1 MTLLSVDDALKRIL
15 KNATPLDIE
24 PVSLIHAHKRLLRQ
38 DVAATLTQPPFD
50 ASSMD
55 GYAVRA
61 EDVLVTP
68 VELELIGESAAG
80 HGFKG
85 EVTTGQATRIFTGA
99 PVPQGADCVIMQE
112 NTTREGTT
120 VTIQQGAEKGNFIRP
135 AGFDFKEGACLIKSG
150 RPLTDRDI
158 ALSAAMGHGVLNVS
172 KRPKVAILATGDELV
187 YPGEIPGPDQ
197 IIASNGYALVPMIEK
212 TGATPRL
219 LDIARDTPESLDAC
233 IKDGADADI
242 LVTIGGASVGD
253 HDLVNAAL
261 SARGMELDFW
271 KIAMRPGKPL
281 MFGRLSEQYVLG
293 LPGNPVSSYICA
305 LVFLIPLIRALLGH
319 QTPLTPLKSALL
331 ANNIEA
337 NGVRQHFLRGK
348 YEKIKD
354 PGGNLVQGVTAYSNQ
369 DSARLALL
377 HEADC
382 LIVREVNAPA
392 LEVGEQVK
400 FLPLN

>member
-15 KNATPLDIE
+15 KNATPLDVE
-24 PVSLIHAHKRLLRQ
+24 AVDLIHAHTRLLRE
-38 DVAATLTQPPFD
+38 DVTATLTQPPFD

-61 EDVLVTP
+61 EDIVNTP
-68 VELELIGESAAG
+68 VKLELIGEAAAG
-80 HGFKG
+80 HGFNG
-85 EVTTGQATRIFTGA
+85 EVTSGQATRIFTGA

-112 NTTREGTT
+112 NTTREETT
-120 VTIQQGAEKGNFIRP
+120 VTIEQGARKGNFIRP

-150 RPLTDRDI
+150 HTLTDRDI
-158 ALSAAMGHGVLNVS
+158 ALSAAMGHGKLAVS

-212 TGATPRL
+212 AGGSPLL

-233 IKDGADADI
+233 IRDGADADI

-261 SARGMELDFW
+261 NARGMDLDFW

-281 MFGRLSEQYVLG
+281 MFGRLGEQFVLG

-305 LVFLIPLIRALLGH
+305 LVFLIPLIRTLLGH
-319 QTPLTPLKSALL
+319 QAPQSPLMTAPL
-331 ANNIEA
+331 ANDIEA

-348 YEKIKD
+348 YEKIKGPD
-354 PGGNLVQGVTAYSNQ
+354 GNLVQGVTAYSNQ

-382 LIVREVNAPA
+382 LIVREVGAPA
-392 LEVGEQVK
+392 LEAGEQVK
-400 FLPLN
+400 YLPLN